1 MENYK
6 LDILGMSEVR
16 WDSFGEIAT
25 QNGFTF
31 LYSGNNADEG
41 PVWYDGVGLCKV
53 G

>member
-6 LDILGMSEVR
+6 LGILGMSEVR

-31 LYSGNNADEG
+31 LYSRYNAEEDLFMVMG
-41 PVWYDGVGLCKV
+41 
-53 G
+53 